1 MIQSISVT
9 GTKGKTS
16 LVRVLD
22 HVFQSLDRQ
31 VLRVDTSGAY
41 LDGALKVSNAESFER
56 WGYSAT
62 NGPGRFLYLAS
73 DDSAIALLECTL
85 FSSVTGLGYRNHL
98 VGVFMNVLEDHIGS
112 VKSLRTKHD
121 IAEKKSFIF
130 KKIALNGVAVYNADD
145 TLVVEQLQKISVEK
159 NVTQIG
165 VSTDA
170 QSLDTSEK
178 TMCVIDGDTVRI
190 QAADRTLVAH
200 EIESF
205 AWVKQAHKPSL
216 YLLGFAYATLYASLT
231 PDVFNRAIVALM
243 NYVYDTK
250 GGRMVQLDVQGGPH
264 VLLDFAHEKFSL
276 QYLAQYARSLAKSGK
291 ITAVLRLAPSRSDE
305 LIKDTAKNIVQ
316 YFDKFIIYDKVDG
329 HWRQPQTVKGFTH
342 KQEEIGK
349 VAKNFG
355 KQLTD
360 VGAKKVEVI
369 VREDLAIKAAIEQS
383 SIGDIVVYIANDDS
397 ERSLDFLH
405 QAAGKRKV
413 TTV

>member
-16 LVRVLD
+16 LVRILD

-41 LDGALKVSNAESFER
+41 LDGVRKVSNEESFER
-56 WGYSAT
+56 WGYAAT

-73 DDSAIALLECTL
+73 DARAIALFECTL
-85 FSSVTGLGYRNHL
+85 FSSVTGLGYRNHS
-98 VGVFMNVLEDHIGS
+98 VGVFMNVLEDHLGS

-130 KKIALNGVAVYNADD
+130 KKIAINGVAVYNADD
-145 TLVVEQLQKISVEK
+145 ALVVEQLQKIPAEK

-165 VSTDA
+165 VSTEAQLSDA
-170 QSLDTSEK
+170 SEK
-178 TMCVIDGDTVRI
+178 IMCIIDGDTVRI
-190 QAADRTLVAH
+190 QAAGRTLVTHDVA
-200 EIESF
+200 SF
-205 AWVKQAHKPSL
+205 AWVKRAHQPSL

-231 PDVFNRAIVALM
+231 PDVFDRAIVALT

-250 GGRMVQLDVQGGPH
+250 GGRMVELEVQGGPRI
-264 VLLDFAHEKFSL
+264 LLDFAHEKFSL
-276 QYLAQYARSLAKSGK
+276 QYLAQYARSLSKSGK

-305 LIKDTAKNIVQ
+305 LIEDTAKNIVQ
-316 YFDKFIIYDKVDG
+316 YFDKFIVYDKVDG
-329 HWRQPQTVKGFTH
+329 HWRQPQAVKGFTH
-342 KQEEIGK
+342 KQEEVGK

-355 KQLTD
+355 KQLTNA
-360 VGAKKVEVI
+360 GAKKVEVI
-369 VREDLAIKAAIEQS
+369 VREDFAIKAAIEQS

-397 ERSLDFLH
+397 ERSLDFLRH
-405 QAAGKRKV
+405 AAGKRKV
-413 TTV
+413 ITV